1 MVETGGIRAAI
12 ELTKFR
18 LTGFIAL
25 SAMFGHILA
34 APAPGID
41 TLVTGA
47 GVWLLAAGAAVF
59 NHIQDRR
66 YDRWFA
72 RTRHRCLV
80 QNRVGL
86 QTAGW
91 VASGLVFSGLAL
103 LAGGLDTH
111 LPWILGILALVCYN
125 GLYTPLKKKNLF
137 AVWPGVICGMLPPA
151 IGWTAVPLS
160 QCHGTGIQLFG
171 LMLVMGI
178 WQVPHFLILAA
189 AQPVCD
195 PGTDRFPTFI
205 RLWTKSELF
214 VQILVWVCIYS
225 LGIFWFLLNGGIV
238 LPGVSA
244 SLAGMAF
251 VLPGVMGLFFTRF
264 PARAGAGGFTTLNLS
279 MLIFMVLGVLDRIL
293 PTVFPLQ

>member
-1 MVETGGIRAAI
+1 MVETGGIRVAI
-12 ELTKFR
+12 DLTKFR

-41 TLVTGA
+41 TLVIGA
-47 GVWLLAAGAAVF
+47 GVWLLAAGAAVL
-59 NHIQDRR
+59 NHIQDRH

-80 QNRVGL
+80 QNRVGV

-91 VASGLVFSGLAL
+91 VASGLVFSGLVF

-111 LPWILGILALVCYN
+111 LPWILGVFALVCYN
-125 GLYTPLKKKNLF
+125 GLYTPLKKKTLF
-137 AVWPGVICGMLPPA
+137 AVWPGVICGMLAPA
-151 IGWTAVPLS
+151 MGWTAVPQALA
-160 QCHGTGIQLFG
+160 HGTRIQLFG
-171 LMLVMGI
+171 VMLVMGI
-178 WQVPHFLILAA
+178 WQVPHFLVLAA

-195 PGTDRFPTFI
+195 PGADRFPSFI
-205 RLWTKSELF
+205 RLWTKTELF
-214 VQILVWVCIYS
+214 LQILVWVCVYS

-251 VLPGVMGLFFTRF
+251 ALPGVMGLCVVRF
-264 PARAGAGGFTTLNLS
+264 KAHAGAGGFTTLNLS
-279 MLIFMVLGVLDRIL
+279 MLIFMVLGILDRIL
-293 PTVFPLQ
+293 PVVFPLQ

>member
-1 MVETGGIRAAI
+1 MAI

-25 SAMFGHILA
+25 SAVFGHILA
-34 APAPGID
+34 APAPGIN
-41 TLVTGA
+41 TLVIGA
-47 GVWLLAAGAAVF
+47 GVWLLAAGAAVL

-80 QNRVGL
+80 RNRVGL
-86 QTAGW
+86 LTAGW

-111 LPWILGILALVCYN
+111 LPWIVGVLALVCYN
-125 GLYTPLKKKNLF
+125 GLYTPLKKKTLF

-151 IGWTAVPLS
+151 IGWTAVPSSL
-160 QCHGTGIQLFG
+160 CHGTGIQLFG

-205 RLWTKSELF
+205 RLWTKSEFFL
-214 VQILVWVCIYS
+214 QILVWVCVYS

-238 LPGVSA
+238 LQGVSA

-251 VLPGVMGLFFTRF
+251 VLPVIMGLFLIRF
-264 PARAGAGGFTTLNLS
+264 PACAGVGGFATLNLS
-279 MLIFMVLGVLDRIL
+279 MLIFMVLGILDRIL
-293 PTVFPLQ
+293 PTVFQLQ

>member
-80 QNRVGL
+80 QNRVGV

-111 LPWILGILALVCYN
+111 LPWILGVLALACYN
-125 GLYTPLKKKNLF
+125 GLYTPLKKKTLF

-151 IGWTAVPLS
+151 IGWTAVPQAL
-160 QCHGTGIQLFG
+160 CHGTGIQLFG
-171 LMLVMGI
+171 VMLVMGI
-178 WQVPHFLILAA
+178 WQVPHFLVLAA

-195 PGTDRFPTFI
+195 PGADRFPSFI
-205 RLWTKSELF
+205 RLWTKTELF
-214 VQILVWVCIYS
+214 LQILVWVCVYS

-238 LPGVSA
+238 LPGFSA
-244 SLAGMAF
+244 SLAGMAL

-264 PARAGAGGFTTLNLS
+264 PAYAGAGGFTTLNLS
-279 MLIFMVLGVLDRIL
+279 MLIFMVLGILDRIL
-293 PTVFPLQ
+293 PTVFPL